1 MAQPAAPPR
10 RHLAF
15 GTVLAT
21 AAQVVPLAAMAGVS
35 LTIARLYGPRGT
47 GIISLAMNLADV
59 ALQIFAIGLGAGIT
73 YLLSRGEWPLRRVAP
88 ELRNAAFALGVV
100 GAVASLA
107 FYLLTRHTV
116 FKGVTPA
123 LAILALG
130 SLPFALFWGFAAA
143 AALGRDRYEAY
154 AALEVG
160 YSLVFLVVG
169 VGLVIAFGLVGALIA
184 FAAANLVT
192 AAAGLRWLRREAA
205 PGAAPPPSEGEQ
217 TDQLRRA
224 ANFGLKT
231 WSANL
236 LQLLN
241 YRLDLFILSSVALR
255 SAVGVY
261 SIAVAVTAIGW
272 VLPNAFQ
279 TVLFPRVA
287 SLDAAAGSEQSA
299 ADASDAAAARAV
311 RHTVLFTIPNV
322 LAVAVLILVVPILYG
337 PRFDQ
342 SVSLAFI
349 LLPGVAALGL
359 AKVVSAVFTGRGFPR
374 YALHTTVLTVPITVA
389 LYVVLIPSAHATGA
403 AIASTI
409 SYIITLLLSIYYFKR
424 ATAISLRSALIP
436 SRSDVVD
443 YVEAFR
449 AARSHMKG

>member
-1 MAQPAAPPR
+1 
-10 RHLAF
+10 
-15 GTVLAT
+15 
-21 AAQVVPLAAMAGVS
+21 MAGVS

-47 GIISLAMNLADV
+47 GVISLAMNLSDV

-73 YLLSRGEWPLRRVAP
+73 YLLSRGEWPLHRVGP
-88 ELRNAAFALGVV
+88 ELRNASIGLGLL
-100 GAVASLA
+100 GAVVSFA

-116 FKGVTPA
+116 FKGVTPT

-130 SLPFALFWGFAAA
+130 TLPFALFWGFSAA

-160 YSLVFLVVG
+160 YSLVFLVAG
-169 VGLVIAFGLVGALIA
+169 VGLVLAFGLVGALIA
-184 FAAANLVT
+184 FAVANLVT

-205 PGAAPPPSEGEQ
+205 RGPAPFSLGEPDAGPPLGEQ

-224 ANFGLKT
+224 ARFGVKT

-287 SLDAAAGSEQSA
+287 SLDAAAGSGGSA
-299 ADASDAAAARAV
+299 ADASDAGEASDAAAARAV
-311 RHTVLFTIPNV
+311 RHTVLFTVPNV
-322 LAVAVLILVVPILYG
+322 LAVAVLILVVPLLYG
-337 PRFDQ
+337 SRFQQ

-359 AKVVSAVFTGRGFPR
+359 AKVISAVFTGRGFPK

-403 AIASTI
+403 AIASTM

-424 ATAISLRSALIP
+424 ATGIALRSALIP

-443 YVEAFR
+443 YVEAIR
-449 AARSHMKG
+449 AARSHVRR